1 MVEIYSVGRA
11 IQPMNN
17 PGQTVMVTSKV
28 RGIPAHRLGFLL
40 LRKNNSHYK
49 LDIREGRF

>member
-1 MVEIYSVGRA
+1 MVEIYSVGSA

-17 PGQTVMVTSKV
+17 PGQTVMVTSKA